1 MPEPLALPS
10 SLSLSARHVPEPD
23 ETYDP
28 AAYDDPN
35 HVTGFIDIGV
45 ELNGVFVVITRRKAA
60 GLVADMERAK
70 QTGPHASPSDE

>member
-1 MPEPLALPS
+1 MGNEPQ
-10 SLSLSARHVPEPD
+10 SLNIGSLEVRHVPEPD

-45 ELNGVFVVITRRKAA
+45 EVNGVFVVLVRRKAA
-60 GLVADMERAK
+60 GLVADIERAQ
-70 QTGPHASPSDE
+70 QTGPSASPSE